1 MRVGVSLTSAHP
13 GVEAREGA
21 RMMIAR
27 AAAARAAG
35 LDSLFIGDHHGTP
48 TPYFQNVPMLGRLLA
63 EWGDAPAGCLFLL
76 PLWNPVIVAEQVGTL
91 ASIHTGRF
99 IVQAALGDGMQQ
111 FTSVGASLR
120 TRPSVFEESLG
131 IVRALLAGETVDGG
145 GRFSAIHHARISPTP
160 PEPVHFWL
168 GGSVEASVYR
178 AARLG
183 DAWLGGP
190 ELPNDHAN
198 HWMDYYATRR
208 ASLGLEPGV
217 AVLRRDVFVGESDA
231 HAHQVAGPII
241 ARGYRG
247 IAKDSLVVGSV
258 DTVAARFLEYER
270 MGFAEVL
277 IRHLTDDQDL
287 VLGSFR
293 RLAEVRKIVSG

>member
-13 GVEAREGA
+13 GVEPREGA
-21 RMMIAR
+21 RMMISR

-48 TPYFQNVPMLGRLLA
+48 TPYYQNVPMLGRLLA
-63 EWGDAPAGCLFLL
+63 EWGDGPAGCLFLL
-76 PLWNPVIVAEQVGTL
+76 PLWNPVLVAEQVGTL

-99 IVQAALGDGMQQ
+99 IVQAALGDGRQQ
-111 FTSVGASLR
+111 FAAVGASLR
-120 TRPSVFEESLG
+120 TRPSVFEEGLSMIQSLLSG
-131 IVRALLAGETVDGG
+131 QTVDGG
-145 GRFSAIHHARISPTP
+145 QRFPAIRGVRISPTP

-168 GGSVEASVYR
+168 GGSVEASVDR

-190 ELPNDHAN
+190 ELSNDHAA
-198 HWMDYYATRR
+198 HWLNYYQARR
-208 ASLGLEPGV
+208 GYHGFPDGA
-217 AVLRRDVFVGESDA
+217 AVLRRDIFVGESDA
-231 HAHQVAGPII
+231 HAHAVADPII

-247 IAKDSLVVGSV
+247 IAKESLIIGSA

-270 MGFAEVL
+270 LGFSEVL
-277 IRHLTDDQDL
+277 IRHLTDDQGL
-287 VLGSFR
+287 VLGSFQ
-293 RLAEVRKIVSG
+293 RLAEVRKMVAA